1 MLATKF
7 IIALCPATPIYL
19 AAPSRAPKGAIT
31 RVKDD
36 ACRFDTFD
44 AAMEVAKGITG
55 WGGAQ
60 RVEQVAVEV
69 EDTRST
75 IATDDDLYEIR
86 DAATA
91 AYTEAEGDTYS
102 RACAVEGALR
112 DLGLLCRTNGDPAS
126 SASVSVYVADHL
138 GNTAQFDWDPMQDG
152 FDITEATC
160 LAEAEPET
168 ATCDGCENAFPI
180 DEVEVCGEAEHGA
193 FGFCATCLAEGEAER
208 ERMYLADNDIEPLT
222 NEQVQNTI
230 DRVNSILRADYRD
243 ENGNWSNAVFG
254 LAGDTGGWIALMES
268 YGEVE
273 VASYFTLDGRP
284 HVIKL

>member
-7 IIALCPATPIYL
+7 IVTLCPATPIYL
-19 AAPSRAPKGAIT
+19 TTSTYPSHGAVSQLFSRSRAKSEAF
-31 RVKDD
+31 V
-36 ACRFDTFD
+36 FDTFE
-44 AAMEVAKGITG
+44 AAMEVCKNITG

-126 SASVSVYVADHL
+126 DAPISVYLADHL

-160 LAEAEPET
+160 PADDGIGGGLSLPEATDFDLRTT
-168 ATCDGCENAFPI
+168 AVAIILNSDLCK
-180 DEVEVCGEAEHGA
+180 
-193 FGFCATCLAEGEAER
+193 
-208 ERMYLADNDIEPLT
+208 ADRDL
-222 NEQVQNTI
+222 V
-230 DRVNSILRADYRD
+230 LRALGCD
-243 ENGNWSNAVFG
+243 N
-254 LAGDTGGWIALMES
+254 T
-268 YGEVE
+268 
-273 VASYFTLDGRP
+273 
-284 HVIKL
+284 

>member
-1 MLATKF
+1 MTKTRTITKF
-7 IIALCPATPIYL
+7 VITLCPATPIYL
-19 AAPSRAPKGAIT
+19 VKFDGSANAVLTWTKVATETT
-31 RVKDD
+31 RVKTD
-36 ACRFDTFD
+36 ALAFDTFD
-44 AAMEVAKGITG
+44 AALQVATDITG

-60 RVEQVAVEV
+60 RVEEIAVEV

-126 SASVSVYVADHL
+126 DAPISVYVSDHL

-160 LAEAEPET
+160 LA
-168 ATCDGCENAFPI
+168 D
-180 DEVEVCGEAEHGA
+180 
-193 FGFCATCLAEGEAER
+193 GEAER
-208 ERMYLADNDIEPLT
+208 ERMYLADNDIAPLT
-222 NEQVQNTI
+222 NAQVQNTI
-230 DRVNSILRADYRD
+230 ARVNSILRADYRD
-243 ENGNWSNAVFG
+243 QKGNWSNAVFG
-254 LAGDTGGWIALMES
+254 LRGDTGGWIALMES

>member
-36 ACRFDTFD
+36 ACRFDTFE
-44 AAMEVAKGITG
+44 AAMEVAKDITG

-91 AYTEAEGDTYS
+91 AFTEAEGDAYS
-102 RACAVEGALR
+102 RACAVEGAMR
-112 DLGLLCRTNGDPAS
+112 DLGLKCRTNGNQSAS
-126 SASVSVYVADHL
+126 SSVSVYLADHL

-160 LAEAEPET
+160 LADDGIGGGDTLP
-168 ATCDGCENAFPI
+168 CDGCEATDAEP
-180 DEVEVCGEAEHGA
+180 CGDSEGFA
-193 FGFCATCLAEGEAER
+193 FCAACRAKSQDAPKAAHAVDFDPAFLDAVLGRDDLTF
-208 ERMYLADNDIEPLT
+208 DQTPLT
-222 NEQVQNTI
+222 AEQAKHARAALTAALRSLVYANIHHLASSALTEARDNT
-230 DRVNSILRADYRD
+230 
-243 ENGNWSNAVFG
+243 
-254 LAGDTGGWIALMES
+254 
-268 YGEVE
+268 
-273 VASYFTLDGRP
+273 
-284 HVIKL
+284 